1 MKAFVL
7 LTLFIVMPSFTSAA
21 PADGKASSNS
31 KSIVN
36 KPSSQPD
43 YRILG
48 NRICN
53 AYVDSSNL
61 KAVIPNLIF
70 DFMRDNEP
78 EFEDPEFELDLVAQK
93 LIDNKH
99 DLKCSDGKDIVA
111 VSFAHGHEY
120 TVMDDIFLGLVAG
133 DEVNFDF
140 NGATWTKNPATN
152 DFEYMTS
159 LDFIEKVEL
168 YKLERGVRLDPEG
181 FKDEYND
188 LKKFTKKMRKFGAKN
203 YTEFTAA
210 ERKQIGGN

>member
-1 MKAFVL
+1 MKALAL
-7 LTLFIVMPSFTSAA
+7 LTLFIIMPSFTSAA
-21 PADGKASSNS
+21 PADAKANVNS
-31 KSIVN
+31 KSIAT
-36 KPSSQPD
+36 KPKQD
-43 YRILG
+43 YRLLG
-48 NRICN
+48 NAICT
-53 AYVDSSNL
+53 AYVDSDNIKST
-61 KAVIPNLIF
+61 IPNLIF
-70 DFMRDNEP
+70 DFMRNNEP

-111 VSFAHGHEY
+111 ESFAHGHEY